1 MEILNEL
8 ITKDNR
14 NIIIKEINKLGDL
27 KNDLGDLKNDIR
39 YLKNDIEEMKKNM
52 MVFYLIQV
60 FIGFIL
66 YKFY

>member
-27 KNDLGDLKNDIR
+27 KNDLGYLKKDLGDLKNDM
-39 YLKNDIEEMKKNM
+39 EEMKKNM
-52 MVFYLIQV
+52 MVFYLIQF